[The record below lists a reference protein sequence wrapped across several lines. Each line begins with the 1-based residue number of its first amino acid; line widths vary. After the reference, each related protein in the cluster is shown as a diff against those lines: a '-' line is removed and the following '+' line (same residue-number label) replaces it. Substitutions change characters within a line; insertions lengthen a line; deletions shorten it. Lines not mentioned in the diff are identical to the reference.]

1 MSQHEHMEE
10 LVAVWALSAAEAEE
24 EAFIRS
30 HVQACPSCHGLAD
43 RFGRTVQ
50 AIPLAVD
57 EVVPTALLRGR
68 IVAAAA
74 FPKPTAAPDRPPGR
88 RRSAETYKRRF
99 ELRVVERI
107 PAYAAAAAVVLALV
121 IGGVTGDLAGYRPA
135 APIPSQV
142 ARFTLTGDGALAGA
156 TAKVIDLQTDRF
168 ALVDLRGLPS
178 LPPGKVYELWL
189 TTSSSRADPA
199 AVFVP
204 DGNGTKVVIVNNT
217 LAGYV
222 TMAVTTEHGP
232 DGSNI
237 PSRPP
242 QMSGSL
248 A

>member
-1 MSQHEHMEE
+1 MEE
-10 LVAVWALSAAEAEE
+10 SVAVWALSADEADDG
-24 EAFIRS
+24 AFIRS
-30 HVQACPSCHGLAD
+30 HIQACPSCHELAD
-43 RFGRTVQ
+43 RLDRAVK

-57 EVVPTALLRGR
+57 DVAPPARLRGR

-74 FPKPTAAPDRPPGR
+74 LPRPTTAPDRTPGR
-88 RRSAETYKRRF
+88 RRTAETYKRRF
-99 ELRVVERI
+99 EWRVLERI

-121 IGGVTGDLAGYRPA
+121 IGGVAGDLAGHRSA

-142 ARFTLTGDGALAGA
+142 ARFTLTGEGALAGA
-156 TAKVIDLQTDRF
+156 TAKVIDLKTDRF
-168 ALVDLRGLPS
+168 GLVDFRGLPA

-189 TTSSSRADPA
+189 ITSSGRADPA

-204 DGNGTKVVIVNNT
+204 DGNGTKVVIVNHP
-217 LAGYV
+217 LGGYV
-222 TMAVTTEHGP
+222 TMAVTTEQGP

-237 PSRPP
+237 PSRLP